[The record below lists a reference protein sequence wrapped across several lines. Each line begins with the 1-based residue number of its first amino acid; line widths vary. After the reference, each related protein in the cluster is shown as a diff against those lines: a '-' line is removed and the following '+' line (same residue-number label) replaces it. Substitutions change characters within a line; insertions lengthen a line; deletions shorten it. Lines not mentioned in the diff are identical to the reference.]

1 MANVIAERDGLVDD
15 MPRDERGYW
24 KPDKE
29 IGAPNPVF
37 SWPPRPRA
45 VAKWVKATCGLTILF
60 TLLWRH

>member
-29 IGAPNPVF
+29 FGAPNPV
-37 SWPPRPRA
+37 SSPGRRN
-45 VAKWVKATCGLTILF
+45 
-60 TLLWRH
+60 R